1 VTVGSNRR
9 QALEH
14 LSQGGTTRLDF
25 ANIER
30 GVEQISTYAQA
41 HPLRAVLATDEATT
55 VLAAAAAAALDLRCN
70 PPEAVRDCIDKYRL
84 RCRLADA
91 GLPRPGF
98 RRVSRDEDAALL
110 APEIDYPCVLK
121 PLSLSASR
129 GVIRA
134 DDEAGFVSAFQRIGR
149 LLDDPA
155 TTAPRETR
163 RYILVEDYVP
173 GVEVALEALL
183 DDGELQLLAL
193 FDKPDPLVGP
203 FFEETLYITP
213 SRLACT
219 VQDAIL
225 AAVAQA
231 VRALGLHD
239 GPIHAELRLGP
250 RGPVVIELAP
260 RSIGGLCGRT
270 LRFGVG
276 VSLEELIVRHAL
288 RLPIESLGRERSPA
302 GVMMLPIPRA
312 GRLRAVEG
320 LERARALPG
329 IEDITIAIHLGQ
341 PVVPLPEGHRYLG
354 FAFARAE
361 TAAAVETALRSA
373 NAALRFD
380 IGE

>member
-1 VTVGSNRR
+1 MTVGSNRR

-14 LSQGGTTRLDF
+14 FSQGGTTRFDF

-30 GVEQISTYAQA
+30 GVEQIATYAQA

-55 VLAAAAAAALDLRCN
+55 LLAAAAAAALDLPCN

-91 GLPRPGF
+91 GLPRPRF
-98 RRVSRDEDAALL
+98 RRVGRDEDAALL

-129 GVIRA
+129 GVIRT
-134 DDEAGFVSAFQRIGR
+134 DDEAGFVAAFQRIGR

-155 TTAPRETR
+155 TKAPRETR

-183 DDGELQLLAL
+183 DDGELRLLAL
-193 FDKPDPLVGP
+193 FDKPDPLEGP

-213 SRLACT
+213 SRLACAD
-219 VQDAIL
+219 QDAIL
-225 AAVAQA
+225 AAVARA
-231 VRALGLHD
+231 VGALGLRE

-288 RLPIESLGRERSPA
+288 RLPIESLGRERLPA

-320 LERARALPG
+320 LARARALPG
-329 IEDITIAIHLGQ
+329 IEDITITIPLGQ

-361 TAAAVETALRSA
+361 TPAAVETALRSA

>member
-1 VTVGSNRR
+1 MTVGSNRR

-25 ANIER
+25 TNIER
-30 GVEQISTYAQA
+30 GVEQIATYAQA

-70 PPEAVRDCIDKYRL
+70 PPEAVRDCINKYRL

-91 GLPRPGF
+91 GLPCPGF
-98 RRVSRDEDAALL
+98 RRVGRDEDAALL

-155 TTAPRETR
+155 TTTPRETR

-213 SRLACT
+213 SRLARA

-231 VRALGLHD
+231 VSALGLCD

-276 VSLEELIVRHAL
+276 MSLEELIVRHAL

-320 LERARALPG
+320 LERARSLPG
-329 IEDITIAIHLGQ
+329 IEDITITIHLGQ

-361 TAAAVETALRSA
+361 TAAAVETALRNA